1 MELLTLIYFFQ
12 PQDQLLPE
20 ADKNN
25 QEIQKSQ
32 LQEEELEKM
41 RVENSFNDKDESSN
55 GLKLISSSNFNDN
68 STGMAQFKIEKLL
81 TFPRKSVYVMHF
93 TNFDEKENVL
103 IILLVKI
110 IRYYMNFML

>member
-1 MELLTLIYFFQ
+1 M
-12 PQDQLLPE
+12 
-20 ADKNN
+20 
-25 QEIQKSQ
+25 
-32 LQEEELEKM
+32 QEEEKILELEKM
-41 RVENSFNDKDESSN
+41 NVENSFNDNSSN

-68 STGMAQFKIEKLL
+68 STGMVQFKIEKLL

-110 IRYYMNFML
+110 IRFYMNFML

>member
-1 MELLTLIYFFQ
+1 M
-12 PQDQLLPE
+12 
-20 ADKNN
+20 
-25 QEIQKSQ
+25 
-32 LQEEELEKM
+32 QEEEKILELEKM
-41 RVENSFNDKDESSN
+41 NVVNSFNDSSSN

-68 STGMAQFKIEKLL
+68 STSMAQFKIEKLL

-110 IRYYMNFML
+110 IRFYMNFML

>member
-1 MELLTLIYFFQ
+1 MQ
-12 PQDQLLPE
+12 
-20 ADKNN
+20 A
-25 QEIQKSQ
+25 
-32 LQEEELEKM
+32 EEKILELEKM
-41 RVENSFNDKDESSN
+41 NVASSFNENNSSN

-110 IRYYMNFML
+110 IRFYMNFML

>member
-1 MELLTLIYFFQ
+1 
-12 PQDQLLPE
+12 
-20 ADKNN
+20 
-25 QEIQKSQ
+25 
-32 LQEEELEKM
+32 M

>member
-1 MELLTLIYFFQ
+1 MQ
-12 PQDQLLPE
+12 
-20 ADKNN
+20 A
-25 QEIQKSQ
+25 
-32 LQEEELEKM
+32 EEKILELEKM
-41 RVENSFNDKDESSN
+41 NVASSFNENNSSN

-81 TFPRKSVYVMHF
+81 TLPRKSVYVMHF

-110 IRYYMNFML
+110 IRFYMNFML

>member
-1 MELLTLIYFFQ
+1 M
-12 PQDQLLPE
+12 
-20 ADKNN
+20 
-25 QEIQKSQ
+25 
-32 LQEEELEKM
+32 QEEEKILELEKM
-41 RVENSFNDKDESSN
+41 NVENNVNDNSSN

-81 TFPRKSVYVMHF
+81 TLPRKSVYVMHF

-110 IRYYMNFML
+110 IRFYMNFML